1 MIKDFKLKDMS
12 KKNKWIAGIVAAVI
26 VIAVA
31 ATIIGLQIKASATQ
45 LSGTYSNKQVKNKIE
60 FKGNTYKL
68 YSTENSQQKVN
79 GTYYVKDNVV
89 VLLYP
94 EGSDTVK
101 QSGVRGI
108 AFQMKDNKKTIDI
121 QGADFKK

>member
-1 MIKDFKLKDMS
+1 M
-12 KKNKWIAGIVAAVI
+12 NKWIAGIVVAVI

-31 ATIIGLQIKASATQ
+31 GTLIGLQIKQSATQ
-45 LSGTYSNKQVKNKIE
+45 LTGTYSNKEVKNKIE
-60 FKGNTYKL
+60 FKGNTFKL
-68 YSTENSQQKVN
+68 YSTENTSQKVN

-94 EGSDTVK
+94 KNSDTVK